1 MLSSNF
7 IRYVYK
13 NGEFTEHTE
22 KDKYYNFKWE
32 VDGTMAAK
40 TFLKDKIQRRINMVE
55 YLRETN
61 CPIEKI
67 EQTIKKIG

>member
-1 MLSSNF
+1 MMMTSSNF

-32 VDGTMAAK
+32 VDGTMAVVVSISYWL
-40 TFLKDKIQRRINMVE
+40 FILV
-55 YLRETN
+55 
-61 CPIEKI
+61 
-67 EQTIKKIG
+67 